1 MTKTVYILPYL
12 DYYWGIN
19 LGKPEGTIELIR
31 DFGDET
37 IYDGINE
44 GVKNWIAKNQ
54 RPLVV

>member
-1 MTKTVYILPYL
+1 MTKTVYILLYL

-19 LGKPEGTIELIR
+19 LGKSEGTIELIR
-31 DFGDET
+31 DFGDDIT
-37 IYDGINE
+37 YDRINK